1 VIPGQ
6 PWLSHPVG
14 MNAAVVN
21 VPDVTLDPG
30 DLMDIQVRN
39 QGPRRQR
46 ARTGRGP
53 SPAMCRQSSVFT
65 GMGTERGIE

>member
-21 VPDVTLDPG
+21 VPTSRLTLEASV
-30 DLMDIQVRN
+30 DIQVRN
-39 QGPRRQR
+39 QGPSRQH

-53 SPAMCRQSSVFT
+53 SPATCRQSSVFT